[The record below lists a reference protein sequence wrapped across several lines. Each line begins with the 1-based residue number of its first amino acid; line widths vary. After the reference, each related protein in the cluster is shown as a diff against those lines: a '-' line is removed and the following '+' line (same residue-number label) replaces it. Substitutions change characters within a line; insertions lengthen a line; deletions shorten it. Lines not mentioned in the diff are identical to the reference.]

1 MYSSI
6 GVKPGQYVNNIMYK
20 VVVYRR
26 ETTVCHKHFERNENE
41 IKNEYTFNYNNNPI
55 IHPKTLITR
64 GFRVTNETIYNV
76 DRCRRKRTNGLFCKY
91 SISFVVGWLIETI
104 VLLLLLLLIIVM
116 MMLLLL
122 LLVVTDRSSSSTARF
137 REPKSECLSGKRQRV
152 TTGKKRIIVKKIVHD
167 PNVINNNNQRR
178 MAAAA
183 ADNDDDD
190 DDAQTE

>member
-1 MYSSI
+1 MCSI
-6 GVKPGQYVNNIMYK
+6 TKISLWICSERQVSISLNNILQVLKYRYK

-76 DRCRRKRTNGLFCKY
+76 DRCRRKRTNGLFCKFVRVLGLEIVAIQVQCY
-91 SISFVVGWLIETI
+91 TIYYNIDYDFMIRPPSYNRQSISQSISFVVGWLIETI

-122 LLVVTDRSSSSTARF
+122 LLVVVIAVIGF
-137 REPKSECLSGKRQRV
+137 RIFC
-152 TTGKKRIIVKKIVHD
+152 I
-167 PNVINNNNQRR
+167 
-178 MAAAA
+178 MF
-183 ADNDDDD
+183 
-190 DDAQTE
+190 